1 MPRRYYNFMIYAL
14 TFSVLFLLL
23 LWINP
28 ETLVDKLFHLGIWV
42 VLILI
47 GLYLVDLIVRTYR
60 WKVLLQAQGVDLPM
74 KTLAPPIVSA
84 LAINLFTIARAG
96 ETVRLYVL
104 KRYHD
109 TRYADTFSSIV
120 IEQVLSVM
128 SLLIVITGSLVFI
141 GGSLP
146 QTSDYEALQTLIFL
160 LFIIASIGL
169 CIIGILGWHPE
180 IGLRFISIFPKFL
193 ETRLSS
199 AYKSFILGISD
210 LSSTPSLL
218 IKGLVTSISIW
229 LLEGVML
236 FAITTSVF
244 PVVTLIDLPWTIS
257 ASAAGNVTFFFPI
270 LPGSI
275 GGYEVMVA
283 FVLIN
288 APNYPGTF
296 ATLIAVID
304 RVMKTFI
311 LGILG
316 GYSIIKL
323 GGNELIRVSKDLTLR
338 ESFKGTTPP
347 KEKDTS

>member
-1 MPRRYYNFMIYAL
+1 MPNRYYNLVIYAL
-14 TFSVLFLLL
+14 TFSVLLLL
-23 LWINP
+23 LIWINP
-28 ETLVDKLFHLGIWV
+28 ETLVDKLLHLGIWV
-42 VLILI
+42 VSILSV
-47 GLYLVDLIVRTYR
+47 LYFIDLIVRTYR
-60 WKVLLQAQGVDLPM
+60 WKILLQAQGVDLSM
-74 KTLAPPIVSA
+74 KTLAPPTVSA

-120 IEQVLSVM
+120 IEQVLSVI
-128 SLLIVITGSLVFI
+128 SLLVVIIGSLIAI

-146 QTSDYEALQTLIFL
+146 QTSDYEVLQTLIFL
-160 LFIIASIGL
+160 LFIITGIGL
-169 CIIGILGWHPE
+169 CIIAIFSWHPE
-180 IGLRFISIFPKFL
+180 IGIRFISLFPKFL
-193 ETRLSS
+193 EIRLSS
-199 AYKSFILGISD
+199 AYRSFILGVSD

-218 IKGLVTSISIW
+218 IKGLVTSIAIW

-236 FAITTSVF
+236 FVIATSVF
-244 PVVTLIDLPWTIS
+244 PVVELIDLPWAIS
-257 ASAAGNVTFFFPI
+257 ASAAGNITFFFPI

-296 ATLIAVID
+296 ATLVAVID

-311 LGILG
+311 LGLLG

-323 GGNELIRVSKDLTLR
+323 GGNELIRVSKDSTFR
-338 ESFKGTTPP
+338 ESFKDITPQND
-347 KEKDTS
+347 EDSS